1 MAQLLEHT
9 LEERA
14 AQVVAA
20 EKKKKAKKEAAE
32 EAEAKALEE
41 QAGVA
46 VALGASAAVVG
57 VGAPA
62 GGPQM
67 PDDVRRFMIKMREG
81 GAQASPEELF
91 TMMRGFK
98 DNVTLD
104 HLYRYVTSLVT
115 STDAL
120 NRSHLPLTPDFAS
133 LLDRLCTHR
142 DQLVAMA
149 RFLGMNAFAPTAIL
163 RFQIRQRLKKL
174 RNEDKEIMLSL
185 IHI

>member
-1 MAQLLEHT
+1 MEMAQLLEHT

-104 HLYRYVTSLVT
+104 HLYRFVACHL
-115 STDAL
+115 TDAL
-120 NRSHLPLTPDFAS
+120 SIAHTCCLTLTS
-133 LLDRLCTHR
+133 
-142 DQLVAMA
+142 
-149 RFLGMNAFAPTAIL
+149 L
-163 RFQIRQRLKKL
+163 RFSIACTRTGTSSSRWPA
-174 RNEDKEIMLSL
+174 SSA
-185 IHI
+185 